1 MNQLVNGEITRDGAQ
16 QALDRPF
23 ITINVK
29 ESTDDLRSADRIDP
43 LNINLNELGQAI
55 LVQIENEVVDEVES
69 VANDDQGELVGQFSL
84 LEEVL
89 DFLGVVKVAFPA
101 NALDFTNLARSG
113 GGLDVLEV
121 DFGVLAKID
130 DGPEVV
136 VETLECLETLKH
148 LDQLDW
154 AQNIRVLGGDLDDN
168 LQVLADVNS
177 QHFLQTGHRLF
188 SCQPAEIVY
197 KPLKGE

>member
-29 ESTDDLRSADRIDP
+29 ESTNNLRSADRINP
-43 LNINLNELGQAI
+43 LNINFNELGQAI
-55 LVQIENEVVDEVES
+55 LVQIENEVVDKVES

-84 LEEVL
+84 LEEIL
-89 DFLGVVKVAFPA
+89 DFLGVVEVAFPA
-101 NALDFTNLARSG
+101 NALDFTYLARSS

-136 VETLECLETLKH
+136 IETLKCLEALKH

-154 AQNIRVLGGDLDDN
+154 AQNVRVLGGDLDDN
-168 LQVLADVNS
+168 LQVLADVHS
-177 QHFLQTGHRLF
+177 QHFLQAGHRLF
-188 SCQPAEIVY
+188 SC
-197 KPLKGE
+197 